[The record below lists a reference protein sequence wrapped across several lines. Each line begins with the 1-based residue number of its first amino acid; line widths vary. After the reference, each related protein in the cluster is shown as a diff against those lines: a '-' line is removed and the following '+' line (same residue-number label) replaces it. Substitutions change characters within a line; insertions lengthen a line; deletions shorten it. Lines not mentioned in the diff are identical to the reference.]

1 MKEIKQEYVNLIDE
15 SLKNKLTLEE
25 FKSKLKKIERDYRTN
40 KYLKKSEGFE
50 ECYKNGDMYD
60 DFVYELNKLPE
71 LYQGLLEEF
80 NIEKEE
86 PVKEYAKPEVFKP
99 EMFIKQ
105 EEEEK
110 IEEIE
115 KPVETHED
123 VGLLE
128 SMTNNEDAPE
138 EIVEEKVEEKIEE
151 KKVKKPNKKVSEH
164 EKYAKFNIKALEWKT
179 KIDSIYLKDVTKY
192 SKELEKFNNKY
203 KDYYFVSGE
212 MRAEKQSLLRRYS
225 PSIYD
230 LTLDEYNKRLDNYL
244 DYVKRTFDKE
254 YNKSYFNED
263 VFLNKYF
270 IEENFDISQW
280 KGN

>member
-1 MKEIKQEYVNLIDE
+1 MEEIKQEYIDLIDE
-15 SLKNKLTLEE
+15 CLKNKLTLEE
-25 FKSKLKKIERDYRTN
+25 FKSKIKKIERDYRTN
-40 KYLKKSEGFE
+40 KYLKKCKGFE
-50 ECYKNGDMYD
+50 DCFKNNKLYD
-60 DFVYELNKLPE
+60 NFVNELNKLPE

-80 NIEKEE
+80 NIQKEE

-105 EEEEK
+105 EEEETEQQ
-110 IEEIE
+110 IEI
-115 KPVETHED
+115 PIETHED

-128 SMTNNEDAPE
+128 SMTNNDAPE
-138 EIVEEKVEEKIEE
+138 EIIEEKVEEKIED
-151 KKVKKPNKKVSEH
+151 KKVKKSNKKASEH

-179 KIDSIYLKDVTKY
+179 KIDNIYLKDVTKY
-192 SKELEKFNNKY
+192 SKELEEFNNKY

-263 VFLNKYF
+263 KFLNKYF

>member
-1 MKEIKQEYVNLIDE
+1 MDDIKQEYIDLME
-15 SLKNKLTLEE
+15 ECLKNKLTLEE

-40 KYLKKSEGFE
+40 KYLKKTEGFE
-50 ECYKNGDMYD
+50 NCYKNNLMYD
-60 DFVYELNKLPE
+60 QLVNELNELPE
-71 LYQGLLEEF
+71 LYQSLLDEF
-80 NIEKEE
+80 NIQKEE

-110 IEEIE
+110 EEVIEV
-115 KPVETHED
+115 PVETHEE

-138 EIVEEKVEEKIEE
+138 EKIEEKVEEK
-151 KKVKKPNKKVSEH
+151 KVTKSNKKVSEH
-164 EKYAKFNIKALEWKT
+164 EKYAKFNVKALEWKNR
-179 KIDSIYLKDVTKY
+179 IDSIYIKDVTKY
-192 SKELEKFNNKY
+192 TKDLEEFNKKY
-203 KDYYFVSGE
+203 KDYYFVTGE
-212 MRAEKQSLLRRYS
+212 MRAEKQSLLRKYS

-263 VFLNKYF
+263 KFLKKYF

>member
-1 MKEIKQEYVNLIDE
+1 MDDIKQEYIDLMDE
-15 SLKNKLTLEE
+15 CLKNKLTLEE
-25 FKSKLKKIERDYRTN
+25 FKSKIKKIERDYRTN
-40 KYLKKSEGFE
+40 KYLKKCKGFE
-50 ECYKNGDMYD
+50 DCFKNNKLYD
-60 DFVYELNKLPE
+60 NFVNELNKLPE

-80 NIEKEE
+80 NIQKEE

-105 EEEEK
+105 ED
-110 IEEIE
+110 EEIE
-115 KPVETHED
+115 QQIEIPTETHED

-128 SMTNNEDAPE
+128 SMTNNDTPE
-138 EIVEEKVEEKIEE
+138 EIVEEKTEEKIEE
-151 KKVKKPNKKVSEH
+151 KKVKKSNKKVSEH

-192 SKELEKFNNKY
+192 SKELEEFNNKY

-263 VFLNKYF
+263 IFLNKYF

>member
-1 MKEIKQEYVNLIDE
+1 MDDIKQEYIDLME
-15 SLKNKLTLEE
+15 ECLKNKLSLEE
-25 FKSKLKKIERDYRTN
+25 FKSKIKKIERDYRTN
-40 KYLKKSEGFE
+40 KYLKKCKGFE
-50 ECYKNGDMYD
+50 DCFKNNKLYD
-60 DFVYELNKLPE
+60 NFVNELNKLPE

-80 NIEKEE
+80 NIQKEE

-105 EEEEK
+105 ED
-110 IEEIE
+110 EEIE
-115 KPVETHED
+115 QQIEIPTETHED

-128 SMTNNEDAPE
+128 SMTNNDTPE
-138 EIVEEKVEEKIEE
+138 EIVEEKTEEKIEE
-151 KKVKKPNKKVSEH
+151 KKVKKSNKKVSEH

-192 SKELEKFNNKY
+192 SKELEEFNNKY

-263 VFLNKYF
+263 IFLNKYF